1 MLWMKGYLIKSYS
14 ISTNPKNN
22 RDIDV
27 FIVIK
32 SINED
37 IRTKRTWTRDFD

>member
-1 MLWMKGYLIKSYS
+1 MKVYPIKNYS
-14 ISTNPKNN
+14 ISTNLKNN
-22 RDIDV
+22 RVIDV

-37 IRTKRTWTRDFD
+37 IRTQRDWTRDFD

>member
-1 MLWMKGYLIKSYS
+1 MIKNYS
-14 ISTNPKNN
+14 IFINQKNN

-32 SINED
+32 SIDED
-37 IRTKRTWTRDFD
+37 IRT

>member
-1 MLWMKGYLIKSYS
+1 MKVYPIKNYS
-14 ISTNPKNN
+14 ISTNQKNN
-22 RDIDV
+22 RDFNV

-37 IRTKRTWTRDFD
+37 IRTQRTWTRDFD

>member
-1 MLWMKGYLIKSYS
+1 MKVYPIKNYS
-14 ISTNPKNN
+14 ISTNQKNN
-22 RDIDV
+22 RDFDV

-37 IRTKRTWTRDFD
+37 IRTQRDWIRDFD